1 MHHPPP
7 ARRFGYQAT
16 ATGYTVAFIS
26 AHGDLIGVSEH
37 PTPDSAVA
45 EARRLNLEQRAAAF
59 LAAATAAAHRPRCAR
74 PVRCFPPD
82 EFA

>member
-1 MHHPPP
+1 MQYPSP

-16 ATGYTVAFIS
+16 ETGYAVAFVS
-26 AHGDLIGVSEH
+26 AHGDLIAVSEH
-37 PTPDSAVA
+37 PTPDSAAA
-45 EARRLNLEQRAAAF
+45 EARRLNLEHRAAAL

>member
-1 MHHPPP
+1 MAHPPIT
-7 ARRFGYQAT
+7 RRFGYQET
-16 ATGYTVAFIS
+16 STGYAVAFVS
-26 AHGDLIGVSEH
+26 AHGDLIAVSEH
-37 PTPDSAVA
+37 PTPDSAAA
-45 EARRLNLEQRAAAF
+45 EARRLNLAHRAAAL